1 MAFASLAT
9 NTTEAFVTLATNDDY
24 SLGALVLGYSLREA
38 TTSKKLHCMITE
50 QVTTPVREQLQRVY
64 DDVSIVD
71 VLASNDEANLA
82 LIGRPDLALAFTKL
96 NCWRLTQYSKAVF
109 LDADTLVLRNTYR
122 ALLHKA
128 TTEGSFDGADQGLLN
143 SFFSGWR
150 EASSAFRLSFIYN
163 VTGGIFYTYAAAYKK
178 LRDQVKIVHFIGTQ
192 KPWRGGV
199 GIQMPEFA
207 QIWHRIYE
215 RHVAGTVP
223 GSSGTGSQDA
233 HSIGASPTLVAL
245 PKEVQVSCVLHNQ
258 APPTLHVD
266 ASPSRIV
273 VSLESSPIVVHKG
286 SSIPISSANP
296 PHLQAL
302 PSTNP
307 EPAQSDQ
314 TVPVC
319 RKEIE
324 QETIAESRSR
334 WEQGRPDFTGK
345 DAFAEIQEALM
356 KNLQ

>member
-109 LDADTLVLRNTYR
+109 LDADTLVLRNVDELFEREEFSAAPDIGWPDFFNSGVFVYRPNEETYR

-223 GSSGTGSQDA
+223 GSSGT
-233 HSIGASPTLVAL
+233 
-245 PKEVQVSCVLHNQ
+245 
-258 APPTLHVD
+258 
-266 ASPSRIV
+266 
-273 VSLESSPIVVHKG
+273 
-286 SSIPISSANP
+286 
-296 PHLQAL
+296 
-302 PSTNP
+302 
-307 EPAQSDQ
+307 
-314 TVPVC
+314 
-319 RKEIE
+319 
-324 QETIAESRSR
+324 ETIAESRSR